1 MSGGTSRAKRLGERL
16 VINPDE
22 SQPQPERTRPAEGA
36 PGGSVTVVPAS
47 AIAHN
52 PRNPRDDY
60 DDIGELADS
69 IKQVGVLQPLGI
81 VSAELFLAHYPG
93 HEAEVGGRRWVALTG
108 NRRLAAAQQAG
119 LADVPVHVLDGLGE
133 DAQLDEAP
141 LVENIHREALPPLR
155 EAAALELLVQ
165 RHGSQRKAAA
175 RIGKSQG
182 FISQRIS
189 LLRLPEAL
197 RVAVSDGTL
206 TVEVARAI
214 AALPVEAQQQMVDTG
229 PPYRLPESAP
239 ERGRKRGR
247 GASAGAWVIRVNAHE
262 PGKLAAVLRDKLSPE
277 ERAEVA
283 RLLTEE

>member
-1 MSGGTSRAKRLGERL
+1 MSGGASRARRLGERL

-22 SQPQPERTRPAEGA
+22 PRPQPERQAEEA
-36 PGGSVTVVPAS
+36 PGGSATVVPVS

-52 PRNPRDDY
+52 PRNPRDGY
-60 DDIGELADS
+60 GDIGELADS
-69 IKQVGVLQPLGI
+69 IQQVGVLQPLGV

-93 HEAEVGGRRWVALTG
+93 HETGIGECRWVALAG
-108 NRRLAAAQQAG
+108 NRRLAAAHRVG
-119 LADVPVHVLDGLGE
+119 LAEVPVHVLDGLGE

-141 LVENIHREALPPLR
+141 LIENIHREALPPLR

-182 FISQRIS
+182 FISQRLA
-189 LLRLPEAL
+189 LLRLPEEL
-197 RVAVSDGTL
+197 RAAVSDGTL

-214 AALPVEAQQQMVDTG
+214 AALPAEVQQQIVDAG
-229 PPYRLPESAP
+229 PPYRLPGSAP
-239 ERGRKRGR
+239 AGGKKRGR
-247 GASAGAWVIRVNAHE
+247 GASPGAWVIRVNAHE
-262 PGKLAAVLRDKLSPE
+262 PDKLAAALRDKLSPE

-283 RLLTEE
+283 RLLTDE